1 MKPISLLFW
10 AFCLATAATTVTAA
24 EFFVSP
30 TGDDENPGTKANPFA
45 TIQAGV
51 NRLQAGDALV
61 IREGV
66 YREAVTF
73 PESGTQGSPITV
85 KAFAGERVVV
95 TGCDP
100 VAEWSRQSN
109 GVWKAPMPWT
119 LGPGRNQVFLGD
131 QVLIE
136 ARHPNTPAPELEM
149 YVSGLSPLWP
159 TFGEFSIPQETRVLP
174 MR

>member
-73 PESGTQGSPITV
+73 P
-85 KAFAGERVVV
+85 
-95 TGCDP
+95 
-100 VAEWSRQSN
+100 
-109 GVWKAPMPWT
+109 
-119 LGPGRNQVFLGD
+119 
-131 QVLIE
+131 
-136 ARHPNTPAPELEM
+136 
-149 YVSGLSPLWP
+149 
-159 TFGEFSIPQETRVLP
+159 
-174 MR
+174 